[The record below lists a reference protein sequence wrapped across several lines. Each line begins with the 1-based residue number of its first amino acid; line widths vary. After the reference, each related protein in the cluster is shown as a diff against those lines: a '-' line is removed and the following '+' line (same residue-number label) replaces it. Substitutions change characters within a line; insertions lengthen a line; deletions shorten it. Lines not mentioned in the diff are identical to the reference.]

1 MERLQEIRGF
11 KVETKPS
18 QLVVKVEISS
28 GMRVKLQARSCVV
41 VGKMRL
47 KTNRFA
53 TTFLKKKGRSHLE
66 SNLQGL

>member
-1 MERLQEIRGF
+1 LERLQEIIGF

-41 VGKMRL
+41 VGK
-47 KTNRFA
+47 N
-53 TTFLKKKGRSHLE
+53 E
-66 SNLQGL
+66 IEN

>member
-1 MERLQEIRGF
+1 LERLQEIRGF

-28 GMRVKLQARSCVV
+28 GMRVKLQAKSCVV

-53 TTFLKKKGRSHLE
+53 TTFLKKKASHLE